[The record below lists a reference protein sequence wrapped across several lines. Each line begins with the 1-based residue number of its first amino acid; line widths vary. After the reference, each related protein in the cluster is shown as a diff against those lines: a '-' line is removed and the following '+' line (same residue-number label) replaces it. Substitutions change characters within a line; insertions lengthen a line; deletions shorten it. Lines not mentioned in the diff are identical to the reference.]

1 MKTEAIRIVKSAG
14 DMLTL
19 QKELDRR
26 IARLRLFFMG
36 SVVALSIV
44 CVIALLIYFK
54 HPCLSA

>member
-1 MKTEAIRIVKSAG
+1 MKTEAIKIVKSAG
-14 DMLTL
+14 DMLKL
-19 QKELDRR
+19 QNSLDRR

-54 HPCLSA
+54 HPCLFA